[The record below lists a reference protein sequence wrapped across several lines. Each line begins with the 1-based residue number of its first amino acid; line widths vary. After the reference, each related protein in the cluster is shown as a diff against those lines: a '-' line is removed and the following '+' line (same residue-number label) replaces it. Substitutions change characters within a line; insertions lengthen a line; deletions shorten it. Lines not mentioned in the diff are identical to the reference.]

1 MSNLLEMPLV
11 LAALAFLLGYVL
23 AKLGALLGR
32 QAPAA
37 VKGDVDRDRHLRAVE
52 ADLRVARKQLEQ
64 TEAELTELKQGR
76 GELQAELDERGGEL
90 REATD
95 QIADLREQLKGECE
109 KTQGL
114 RNELSSRAEQGIRT
128 QVQLRDM
135 ETELSLAQA
144 GSDAINDEISQL
156 ASEREE
162 LTERLCE
169 LQRLQEAHKETGSA
183 PEPESEPTPR
193 RRHEDLIDDTPPRRR
208 SSDLAV
214 DG

>member
-32 QAPAA
+32 KAPAA
-37 VKGDVDRDRHLRAVE
+37 VKGDVDRDRHLRAME

-114 RNELSSRAEQGIRT
+114 RSELISSRAEQGIRT

-162 LTERLCE
+162 LTERLNE
-169 LQRLQEAHKETGSA
+169 LQRLQQAQQA
-183 PEPESEPTPR
+183 PEPESEPPPR
-193 RRHEDLIDDTPPRRR
+193 RRSEDFLEEPPPRRR